1 MRSTLRSDD
10 KTFREMSGIEDQPSD
25 IREERRKQGSY
36 EFERVFIS
44 KSGNQFGVNLGK
56 KKVYERINANI
67 RRAE

>member
-1 MRSTLRSDD
+1 
-10 KTFREMSGIEDQPSD
+10 MSGIEDQPSD

-44 KSGNQFGVNLGK
+44 KSGNQFDVNLGRAGK